1 MAQEA
6 SIQESSPFLAKH
18 SREKVDVDMLALG
31 NLNKILASRK
41 PSQIAK
47 LDRKQN
53 TSNIPVTASVRFSLP
68 FSASDSSCKISH
80 KAEVGGERSYEK
92 PWA

>member
-18 SREKVDVDMLALG
+18 SRERVNVDMLALG

-47 LDRKQN
+47 LDRKRN
-53 TSNIPVTASVRFSLP
+53 TSNIPATASVRLSLP
-68 FSASDSSCKISH
+68 FSASDASCKMSH
-80 KAEVGGERSYEK
+80 
-92 PWA
+92 